1 MDRNGMTGDRNSND
15 VTASGGLLGA
25 ADPPAVEIINPLGP
39 SPFLLIGDHA
49 GNAIPQMLGTLGL
62 NPPDLERHIAWD
74 IGIAALG
81 LSLSEKLDAPFIGQR
96 YSRLVID
103 CNRDPLSPEAVP
115 QESDGTQIP
124 GNREIDPAHWQMRV
138 GAIHTPYQYAI
149 RDKIARR
156 AARHISTTLISLH
169 SFTPAL
175 AGQERPWH
183 VGVLHG
189 GGHDRF
195 ARRLL
200 DRLQQ
205 NEALIVGDNEP
216 YQMDSTDHTV
226 PRHAFPKLPYAELE
240 VAQAILGRPEDVE
253 GFAVLLA
260 TALSAAL

>member
-1 MDRNGMTGDRNSND
+1 MTGDQNSND

-25 ADPPAVEIINPLGP
+25 ADPPAVDVINPQGS

-49 GNAIPQMLGTLGL
+49 GNLIPGMLGTLGL
-62 NPPDLERHIAWD
+62 AAKELKRHIAWD
-74 IGIAALG
+74 IGIADLGRALAAT
-81 LSLSEKLDAPFIGQR
+81 LDAPFIAQR

-115 QESDGTQIP
+115 RESDGTTIP
-124 GNREIDPAHWQMRV
+124 ANHGMDPAHWQMRV
-138 GAIHTPYQYAI
+138 AAIHTPYQHAI
-149 RDKIARR
+149 HEELLRRR
-156 AARHISTTLISLH
+156 AHHINTTLISLH
-169 SFTPAL
+169 SFTPVL
-175 AGQERPWH
+175 DGQDRPWH

-189 GGHDRF
+189 GHNDRF

-205 NEALIVGDNEP
+205 NDGLIVGDNEP
-216 YQMDSTDHTV
+216 YKMDATDHTV

-240 VAQAILGRPEDVE
+240 VSQSILGAPQDIAH
-253 GFAVLLA
+253 FSDLLA